1 MIFISIFYY
10 LLIWFY
16 NKDILFVS
24 LIIEVVKLV
33 FERFN
38 DKIEF
43 CNLLVELM
51 FNKSLNKYFCVF
63 ILIKLFK
70 DLNNWVII
78 KKKIKDVIDFC
89 YSIS

>member
-70 DLNNWVII
+70 DLNN
-78 KKKIKDVIDFC
+78 
-89 YSIS
+89 